1 MAEYA
6 VILGVITF
14 AIVTSFTFLAEA
26 MEAALDQAVGI
37 IRSAI

>member
-6 VILGVITF
+6 VVLGVITF
-14 AIVTSFTFLAEA
+14 AIVTSFTFLAGA